1 MNDQPIIAPPIAATD
16 LVTHALAALQAVS
29 HIPQQQQLAALEA
42 AVGILKASTDLQV
55 RLYALGSLINKR

>member
-1 MNDQPIIAPPIAATD
+1 M
-16 LVTHALAALQAVS
+16 S
-29 HIPQQQQLAALEA
+29 HIPQQQLAALEA